1 MKDGARVSRCS
12 NEKGSTAY
20 GFLGFAI
27 IVVVVIGT
35 IAYFPW
41 NEIGKGPNP
50 DMVAAGKAMSS
61 KDWKQAITLYD
72 KVLKTDPAAFEALL
86 GRSRAYVQVGNLDK
100 ALADANAA
108 VEKRPGAAAAYGQ
121 RGIVE
126 KLKQNTDKAQQDF
139 SKAVKLDPGYVWAYA
154 QRADLSLKQNEYDK
168 ALANVNRALSV
179 QPNFVEALRL
189 RAWVLNR
196 MGKCKDASVDF
207 VKVEQLSPKDAWSVQ
222 DRAWFLLTCP
232 DEKVQDTAK
241 AMELAKEA
249 VDLPGGKDGLIY
261 ETLAEAYFRQGDP
274 AKAAEVQK
282 KAIEM
287 GSKKCPDGSCT
298 KEMKDR
304 LQKYELA
311 ARQEIRQNYEILPLD
326 SGK

>member
-12 NEKGSTAY
+12 NERGSSTY
-20 GFLGFAI
+20 TFLGFAI

-35 IAYFPW
+35 IWFFPW

-50 DMVAAGKAMSS
+50 DMIAAGKAMNS

-72 KVLKTDPAAFEALL
+72 KVLKTSPANFDALL
-86 GRSRAYVQVGNLDK
+86 GRSRAFVQVGNLDK
-100 ALADANAA
+100 AYADANTA
-108 VEKRPGAAAAYGQ
+108 VEKRPGAAHAYGQ

-126 KLKQNTDKAQQDF
+126 KLQQKTDQAQQDF

-154 QRADLSLKQNEYDK
+154 QRADMSLKQNQYEK
-168 ALANVNRALSV
+168 ALANVNRALSAK
-179 QPNFVEALRL
+179 PNFVEALRL
-189 RAWVLNR
+189 RAWILNR
-196 MGKCKDASVDF
+196 MGKCKDASLDF
-207 VKVEQLSPKDAWSVQ
+207 KKAEQLSPKDAWSVQ
-222 DRAWFLLTCP
+222 DKAWFLLTCP

-241 AMELAKEA
+241 AMELAKKA
-249 VDLPGGKDGLIY
+249 IDLPGGKDGLVF

-287 GSKKCPDGSCT
+287 GSKKCPDGSCI

-304 LQKYELA
+304 LQKYRVGLA
-311 ARQEIRQNYEILPLD
+311 AGSQNKL
-326 SGK
+326 